1 MQPDSA
7 ARLWEAR
14 DAARSVVEIVS
25 GHTWDDFQADFT
37 LRWAVERG
45 FTIIGEALAQLRRDD
60 PGTARQ
66 VPALS
71 QIVGF
76 RNVLVHGYTGIDH
89 ATVWRTAT
97 VDVHELIAAVDTLL
111 EPT

>member
-1 MQPDSA
+1 MQPDGA
-7 ARLWEAR
+7 ARPWEAR
-14 DAARSVVEIVS
+14 DAAHKITELVADR
-25 GHTWDDFQADFT
+25 TWDDLQADFT

-45 FTIIGEALAQLRRDD
+45 FTIIGEVLAQLRRDD

-89 ATVWRTAT
+89 VTVWRTAT